1 MISTHFAL
9 LGMPSWLEM
18 GVIAVALILVLGPK
32 ILDLLAR
39 LSVQRER
46 SR

>member
-1 MISTHFAL
+1 MTLTNFAL

-18 GVIAVALILVLGPK
+18 GVIAMALILILGPK
-32 ILDLLAR
+32 VLDLLAR

-46 SR
+46 PR